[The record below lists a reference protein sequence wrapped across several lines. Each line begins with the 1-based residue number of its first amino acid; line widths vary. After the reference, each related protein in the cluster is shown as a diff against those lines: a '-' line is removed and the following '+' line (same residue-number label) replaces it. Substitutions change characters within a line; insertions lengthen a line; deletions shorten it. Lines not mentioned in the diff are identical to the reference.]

1 MSCFGVPALTPTKIE
16 YMVFTRLL
24 KHLLNLGS
32 GGQAVVIGHYE
43 FQASAYKM
51 STDPLVDGSGKD
63 AELLL
68 SIGC

>member
-1 MSCFGVPALTPTKIE
+1 M
-16 YMVFTRLL
+16 
-24 KHLLNLGS
+24 LNRGS

-43 FQASAYKM
+43 FQASAYQM